1 MRLTKVSIDADLDLS
16 LASVR
21 QGFEALTYIYGTDE
35 FHEGTTAFL
44 EHREPHFGPEPS

>member
-1 MRLTKVSIDADLDLS
+1 MSIDSDLDLS

-21 QGFEALTYIYGTDE
+21 QGFETLSYIYGTDE

-44 EHREPHFGPEPS
+44 GHRNPRF